1 MDVVLKPSVKS
12 QTKQPRTL
20 FLLLATIL
28 FIMARCSGSRV
39 QCRKMLEVVNQSHT
53 LIHGKQNQYDA
64 NTTQQLAAELEAT
77 ATELEAL
84 KVSDRQLKQMQTQF
98 ATVYRELSQTLN
110 EIGTTL
116 KTAEQAPISL
126 QSRQQLSSARE
137 QLLNVGKTANQTG
150 QQVDELMDEINGYC
164 PQ

>member
-12 QTKQPRTL
+12 QIKQPRTWFIL
-20 FLLLATIL
+20 IATVL

-39 QCRKMLEVVNQSHT
+39 QCRNMLEIVNQSQT
-53 LIHGKQNQYDA
+53 LINGKQNQYDA
-64 NTTQQLAAELEAT
+64 DTTQQLAAELEAT
-77 ATELEAL
+77 ATELETL
-84 KVSDRQLKQMQTQF
+84 KVSDRSLKQMQTQL
-98 ATVYRELSQTLN
+98 TTLYRELSQTLN

-126 QSRQQLSSARE
+126 QGRQQLASARE
-137 QLLNVGKTANQTG
+137 QLLSVGKTANQTG
-150 QQVDELMDEINGYC
+150 QQVDGLMDEINQYC

>member
-12 QTKQPRTL
+12 QSKQLRTL
-20 FLLLATIL
+20 FLLTATIL

-39 QCRKMLEVVNQSHT
+39 QCRKMLEIVNQSQT
-53 LIHGKQNQYDA
+53 LMYGKQNQYDA
-64 NTTQQLAAELEAT
+64 DTTQQLAAELEAT
-77 ATELEAL
+77 ATKIDGLN
-84 KVSDRQLKQMQTQF
+84 VSDRQLKQIQTRF
-98 ATVYRELSQTLN
+98 TTVYRELSQTLN

-126 QSRQQLSSARE
+126 QGRQQLSSAKE
-137 QLLNVGKTANQTG
+137 QLLNVGQTANQIG
-150 QQVDELMDEINGYC
+150 KQVDGLMDEINGYC